1 MDKLFYHTLK
11 NAKNFPRGGGYYC
24 ACICMSGQIGDDV
37 RKSGTKIHGIGEQLR
52 VIGSLEEQE
61 RRAFVFYDP
70 SDCRRSIACWRQ
82 SFKYL

>member
-37 RKSGTKIHGIGEQLR
+37 REGGTKIHGIGE
-52 VIGSLEEQE
+52 
-61 RRAFVFYDP
+61 
-70 SDCRRSIACWRQ
+70 
-82 SFKYL
+82 